1 MFMLYESVAWPRQR
15 ERERETKTAGKTE
28 LYVKETNAPR
38 QHTYIRTPT
47 DVCIYLYIAYKIV
60 NVILFT
66 CIACGQSVLPHG
78 HKLHSAQS
86 NPGTTTTTR
95 RTSLP
100 ASIPGQ
106 NQLGM
111 SEHTHTHRLRD

>member
-1 MFMLYESVAWPRQR
+1 MNLSLGQEI

-28 LYVKETNAPR
+28 LYMKETNAPR
-38 QHTYIRTPT
+38 QHTYTRTPT

-86 NPGTTTTTR
+86 NPGTTTR

-111 SEHTHTHRLRD
+111 SVHTHTHTD